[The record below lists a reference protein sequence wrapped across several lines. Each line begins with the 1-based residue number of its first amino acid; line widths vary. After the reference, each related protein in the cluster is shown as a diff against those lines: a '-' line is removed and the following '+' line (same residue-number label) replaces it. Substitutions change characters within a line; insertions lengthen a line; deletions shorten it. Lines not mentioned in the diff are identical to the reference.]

1 MQYLKYYIIEH
12 ANLVIPKNGDWM
24 ELIEKLEP
32 IIIFSAVIIGLLL
45 SNISII
51 AQNTD
56 YLINIFLCLMLFG
69 LFMEVDLNELKNS
82 FKNVKFTS
90 TSIII
95 NFIWTPLF
103 GYFLGT
109 LFLKG
114 NVDVLVGFFML
125 ILTPCTDWYLVFTKM
140 AKGDLPLSLSI
151 LPINLVLQIIL
162 LPVYLVIFFS
172 SGNAMDYTQLGYS
185 LLIVIVIPFIAAHI
199 VKFILND
206 DLKEKATNLFTDL
219 QIWFLSLAVLCIFAS
234 QGGLLFKNLDSVV
247 TIFIPLIIFF
257 VVNVA
262 IDLLV
267 SEKINFTYQGYASL
281 TMTTLA
287 RNSPL
292 ALAIAINSF
301 PGHELIS
308 IALVIGPLIELP
320 VLYIVSKFCLWVKD
334 SGLFFTCR
342 LF

>member
-1 MQYLKYYIIEH
+1 M
-12 ANLVIPKNGDWM
+12 D
-24 ELIEKLEP
+24 LIEKLEP
-32 IIIFSAVIIGLLL
+32 IIIFSAVIIGLIF
-45 SNISII
+45 SNIDII
-51 AQNTD
+51 AQNSE
-56 YLINIFLCLMLFG
+56 YLINIFLCLMLYG
-69 LFMEVDLNELKNS
+69 LFLEVPLNELKDS

-90 TSIII
+90 TSLII

-103 GYFLGT
+103 GYFLGS

-114 NVDVLVGFFML
+114 NLDIVIGFFML

-140 AKGDLPLSLSI
+140 AKGDVKLSLSI

-162 LPVYLVIFFS
+162 LPIYLVIFFS
-172 SGNAMDYTQLGYS
+172 SANTMDYTQLAYS
-185 LLIVIVIPFIAAHI
+185 LLIVIVIPFIAAQI
-199 VKFILND
+199 TKFILNN
-206 DLKEKATNLFTDL
+206 DLKEKATELFTNL
-219 QIWFLSLAVLCIFAS
+219 QIWFLSLAVFCIFAS
-234 QGGLLFKNLDSVV
+234 QGELLFNNLNSVV
-247 TIFIPLIIFF
+247 SIFIPLIIFF
-257 VVNVA
+257 VVNVI

-267 SEKINFTYQGYASL
+267 SEKVNFTYQEYASL

-320 VLYIVSKFCLWVKD
+320 VLYIVSKFCLWVKN
-334 SGLFFTCR
+334 SGLFFVCKNN